1 MASSVERKVQL
12 GLGIAVAAL
21 CSLGMIAYALIVSFV
36 NTSNWVL
43 HTHLVIETIQA
54 ARTDLGDAESSVR
67 GYLLTQ
73 NQAYLGPY
81 NLARKRIP
89 AVIDDLVIL
98 TSDNPAQQRQIAQ
111 LKLKVAQTM
120 GLLEQAVDGPRAQ
133 SAATSVQHKL
143 LDEDQQDMSA
153 IRNSLREARMNE
165 EQLLSKRDALWR
177 VNLTEAIS
185 AGVVLGL
192 LNFVWLGFVYYVL
205 RRHLRERRLAEA
217 ALRASEEKLQL
228 MIASVKDYAFYM
240 LDDQGRIAT
249 WNNGAAIIKGY
260 EAGEVIGLPFSTFFS
275 REDQKAGKP
284 KLLLEKAA
292 KEGRVEDEGW
302 RVRKGGA
309 RFWADAIT
317 SAILDDRG
325 LLLGFSEVTRDLTE
339 HKLAEERVRQT
350 QSRFAAILDGSPSA
364 IFVKDPEGRYDLVNR
379 RFEESFRMG
388 RGQVLGK
395 TDADLF
401 PRATAQE
408 LREHDSKTFEAG
420 KTVEFEEVIPQSDG
434 LHTYLSARVPLLGED
449 RQPYA
454 LCGVSTDIT
463 QRKES
468 EQEIQRLNRTLQDRV
483 IDHSVELMHA
493 SDELKIEREQRFVA
507 EEREGEVWD
516 RLGEIIQRSDVP
528 VWTYDLDTL
537 ALLDVN
543 NAAAALHGSS
553 RGELSKKRMTDIYLQ
568 EEISELA
575 KMAAS
580 STIADTHPK
589 IWRHRT
595 RDGRVVPVGVFV
607 RRVEWKG
614 RNAALVVIASEDKGR
629 QESASSGASST

>member
-379 RFEESFRMG
+379 RFEESFGWDGSGVGQDR
-388 RGQVLGK
+388 RGPLPPGDGSG
-395 TDADLF
+395 T
-401 PRATAQE
+401 PRA
-408 LREHDSKTFEAG
+408 
-420 KTVEFEEVIPQSDG
+420 
-434 LHTYLSARVPLLGED
+434 
-449 RQPYA
+449 
-454 LCGVSTDIT
+454 
-463 QRKES
+463 
-468 EQEIQRLNRTLQDRV
+468 
-483 IDHSVELMHA
+483 
-493 SDELKIEREQRFVA
+493 RF
-507 EEREGEVWD
+507 
-516 RLGEIIQRSDVP
+516 
-528 VWTYDLDTL
+528 
-537 ALLDVN
+537 
-543 NAAAALHGSS
+543 
-553 RGELSKKRMTDIYLQ
+553 
-568 EEISELA
+568 
-575 KMAAS
+575 
-580 STIADTHPK
+580 
-589 IWRHRT
+589 
-595 RDGRVVPVGVFV
+595 
-607 RRVEWKG
+607 
-614 RNAALVVIASEDKGR
+614 
-629 QESASSGASST
+629 